1 MFGKHRSIIISLLG
15 LFFLLAHPVQA
26 TIQDSDA
33 DGLTNQAETDIYLTD
48 PNNPDTDGDTVPDS
62 DEILSGTN
70 PLSAESHPS
79 QAIESDYMS
88 NKSFAWFI
96 GRSSGIVAFIL
107 LTIVVVNG
115 LLMTTRLVFRFL
127 PPALNYEMHRFFA
140 WTAFVALIGHIV
152 SFTFDEYFHLTYF
165 EGFVPFVLMRDF
177 SSNLG
182 YDLRYAVGIG
192 TIAFYGIILL
202 VISSELKGRGIS
214 LKNWRALHYSS
225 FLTYLLFLAHGFLSG
240 TDSSEWWMLW
250 LYGLS
255 ATLVV
260 TLTVLRVAASL
271 RKKSLPVTP
280 SSSPVQKTLTSE

>member
-1 MFGKHRSIIISLLG
+1 MFGKHRNTIIALIA
-15 LFFLLAHPVQA
+15 LFFVLALPAQGA
-26 TIQDSDA
+26 LQDSDA
-33 DGLTNQAETDIYLTD
+33 DGLTNQAEMEIYLTD
-48 PNNPDTDGDTVPDS
+48 PTNPDTDGDSVSDG
-62 DEILSGTN
+62 DEILSDTN
-70 PLSAESHPS
+70 PLNAESHPN

-115 LLMTTRLVFRFL
+115 LLMTTRLVFRLL

-165 EGFVPFVLMRDF
+165 EGFVPFALLRDF
-177 SSNLG
+177 SSHLG

-192 TIAFYGIILL
+192 TIAFYGIIALL
-202 VISSELKGRGIS
+202 ITSELKGKGVS
-214 LKNWRALHYSS
+214 LKKWRALHYSS
-225 FLTYLLFLAHGFLSG
+225 FLTYCLFLAHGYLSG
-240 TDSSEWWMLW
+240 TDSNEWWMLW

-255 ATLVV
+255 ATLVFS
-260 TLTVLRVAASL
+260 LTGLRIYATI
-271 RKKSLPVTP
+271 RKKSLPVVTP
-280 SSSPVQKTLTSE
+280 VSSIQTTLPS